1 MLRRY
6 YVTKFNEISGYI
18 KAKRGRD
25 GAFYLEKVRDFVNW
39 LASIKSPQIK
49 DLFKQGGDG
58 LVQDLVD
65 FLAAMLYPKDLE
77 KVCEPNANAI
87 K

>member
-39 LASIKSPQIK
+39 LSSIKSPQIK
-49 DLFKQGGDG
+49 DLFK
-58 LVQDLVD
+58 
-65 FLAAMLYPKDLE
+65 
-77 KVCEPNANAI
+77 
-87 K
+87 